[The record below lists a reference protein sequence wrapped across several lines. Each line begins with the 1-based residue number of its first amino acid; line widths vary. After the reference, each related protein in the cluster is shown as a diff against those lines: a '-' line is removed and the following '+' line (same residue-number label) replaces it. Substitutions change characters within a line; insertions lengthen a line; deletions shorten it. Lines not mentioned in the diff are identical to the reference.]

1 MKTAVV
7 AGIVLGLLVAGWTLV
22 MGFTGW
28 YKDPALSSAFF
39 AVVLIQ
45 IAVLI
50 VTLAKTRDTRTYF
63 GQVGVGLVTSLV
75 AAVIIFGSSMVF
87 TTRSP
92 SRAARAACRVI
103 IFGSSMV
110 FTTVLFPEYFEELR
124 AMQELL
130 LREQGLDEQEIR
142 AQLAAGAAMQTPF
155 MQAFAGFVGTTITGL
170 VVSVVAAIFL
180 RKKR

>member
-1 MKTAVV
+1 MKTAAL

-45 IAVLI
+45 IVVLI
-50 VTLAKTRDTRTYF
+50 VTLAKTRESRGYL
-63 GQVGVGLVTSLV
+63 GQIGVGVVASLV
-75 AAVIIFGSSMVF
+75 AA
-87 TTRSP
+87 
-92 SRAARAACRVI
+92 VI

-130 LREQGLDEQEIR
+130 LREQGLDEAAIR
-142 AQLAAGAAMQTPF
+142 EQVAAAAPMQTPF
-155 MQAFAGFVGTTITGL
+155 MQAFAGFAGTTVTGL
-170 VVSVVAAIFL
+170 VVSAVAAIFL
-180 RKKR
+180 RKRAD

>member
-45 IAVLI
+45 IAVLL

-75 AAVIIFGSSMVF
+75 AA
-87 TTRSP
+87 
-92 SRAARAACRVI
+92 VI

-155 MQAFAGFVGTTITGL
+155 MQAFAGFVGTTVTGL
-170 VVSVVAAIFL
+170 AVSVVAAIFL